1 MGKITVEIE
10 IKTFGT
16 PLYGLSHPILYQ
28 SLFSI
33 GNNLCSLM
41 IDFRKNFEMHRKSI

>member
-16 PLYGLSHPILYQ
+16 PLYGLSHPSGGGGFEEQIYVDHQ
-28 SLFSI
+28 
-33 GNNLCSLM
+33 
-41 IDFRKNFEMHRKSI
+41 KNTTKRMESKME

>member
-16 PLYGLSHPILYQ
+16 PLYGLSHPIVYEWKEIESAP
-28 SLFSI
+28 SLI
-33 GNNLCSLM
+33 YVLLGHNHLVLGN
-41 IDFRKNFEMHRKSI
+41 